1 MTVRLFCRIA
11 ALVIAIIGLGASGTR
26 AARAAALQVTVTPAP
41 GQATPQAYQR
51 AEFAVTVTGGAAPY
65 ANPFDPNEIAVD
77 AALVGPKGV
86 TQRVPGFWS
95 APYQRGAP
103 DAKTG
108 RIEMTPTPGGIPG
121 WRVRVA
127 PPSAGVWR
135 LTVTAKDTHGT
146 GVSKPL
152 TVRVGPS
159 KNPGF
164 VRRATGAGRK
174 RYFQFDN
181 GAPYFLVGENVCW
194 SSGSKGLADYDVWF
208 PALSQSGGNYARLW
222 MAFSPLES
230 KSTGLGRYNLQNAA
244 YFDAVLDEAQKDNLR
259 CMVAL
264 DTYGNLATGGF
275 FGEGH
280 WPDNPYN
287 DANGGPVP
295 AADPKAYFTNP
306 TARKLYKQRLR
317 YVVARYSAD
326 TSVGFWEFWNEQA
339 APGAWFAEMGAYLKQ
354 TDPNKHLVTNSFST
368 VGTADVWNVPQ
379 IDLTQTHRYGSE
391 GSIRDI
397 ATGLPADTR
406 DHDVYAK
413 PHLLGE
419 FGISWQNGDEH
430 YDPTGKGTNMHNGLW
445 GGALSGDAGGGAIWW
460 WDSYV
465 QPKNLYHEF
474 TGLANFAR
482 AIDWPNR
489 AFEPLA
495 LPAPTVPSVGPET
508 FSDLTLTPSVGWGA
522 KSAGPVTVG
531 RDGQTH
537 GPGTILSVL
546 FGPSKGDQRSPMTFN
561 VDLPRPSVLTL
572 RIGTVS
578 NTANLRVSVDGQTA
592 KDFPFDA
599 APGKNQDF
607 ESTKQFPEY
616 DNIYQAVF
624 NKDRTVPL
632 PAGKH
637 EITLENTTGDW
648 LQINSYKFADA
659 LSSRFR
665 SLHTYALQDASGE
678 TLIWLEDPESNWQ
691 NDRDGIAPKAQT
703 GVSLTVPL
711 PNAGSYFVQWWDT
724 RRGNVISVRTVT
736 AKTKTVTLPVP
747 TFTRDIAL
755 RLAPQLSP

>member
-1 MTVRLFCRIA
+1 MTIRFFCFLA
-11 ALVIAIIGLGASGTR
+11 ALVTLLIGLGTN
-26 AARAAALQVTVTPAP
+26 AAPRLWAAPQVAVAPAP
-41 GQATPQAYQR
+41 GQAAPQAYQR
-51 AEFAVTVTGGAAPY
+51 AEFAVTVIGGSAPY
-65 ANPFDPNEIAVD
+65 ANPFDPDEIAVD
-77 AALVGPKGV
+77 ATLIGPKGV

-95 APYQRGAP
+95 APYQRSAP

-108 RIEMTPTPGGIPG
+108 RIEMTPTPGAVPG

-127 PPSAGVWR
+127 PPGAGVWR
-135 LTVTAKDTHGT
+135 LTVTAKDKSGA

-152 TVRVGPS
+152 TVKVGPS
-159 KNPGF
+159 QNPGF

-174 RYFQFDN
+174 RYFQLDN
-181 GAPYFLVGENVCW
+181 GAPYFIVGENVCW
-194 SSGSKGLADYDVWF
+194 AGGKGLADYDVWF
-208 PALSQSGGNYARLW
+208 PALAKAGGNYARLW
-222 MAFSPLES
+222 MANAPLES
-230 KSTGLGRYNLQNAA
+230 KATGLGRYDLKNAA
-244 YFDAVLDEAQKDNLR
+244 YFDAVLDEAQTNGLR

-275 FGEGH
+275 FHEGR

-287 DANGGPVP
+287 ATNGGPVP
-295 AADPKAYFTNP
+295 ADDPKAYFTDP
-306 TARKLYKQRLR
+306 TARKFYKQHLR
-317 YVVARYSAD
+317 YLIARYSAD

-339 APGAWFAEMGAYLKQ
+339 APAAWFAEMGSYLKQ

-368 VGTADVWNVPQ
+368 IGTADVWNVPQ

-397 ATGLPADTR
+397 AVGLPADAR

-419 FGISWQNGDEH
+419 FGIAWQNSDAQ
-430 YDPTGKGTNMHNGLW
+430 YDPTGQGTNLHNGLW

-482 AIDWPNR
+482 AIDWPRR
-489 AFEPLA
+489 AFEPLT

-546 FGPSKGDQRSPMTFN
+546 FGPSKPDQRSPMTFAI
-561 VDLPRPSVLTL
+561 DLPRPSVLTL

-578 NTANLRVSVDGQTA
+578 NTANLRVSVDGQTV

-616 DNIYQAVF
+616 NNIYQAVF

-637 EITLENTTGDW
+637 ELTLENTTGDW
-648 LQINSYKFADA
+648 LQINSYKFAAA

-665 SLHTYALQDASGE
+665 SLHTYALQDAATGE
-678 TLIWLEDPESNWQ
+678 TLVWLQDPESNWQ
-691 NDRDGIAPKAQT
+691 NDRDGITPKSQT
-703 GVSLTVPL
+703 GVTLTVPL
-711 PNAGSYFVQWWDT
+711 PRAGRSTVQWWNT
-724 RRGNVISVRTVT
+724 CLGTVIAQKTVT

-755 RLAPQLSP
+755 RLVPLRE